1 MNNTLVTLAEVLEV
15 KGVPLEDDDIWSLL
29 RRTSEHILETLNN
42 DFIPFNYTIS
52 PWSVFLSLNGGLS
65 FGSATYDNEIYAF
78 TAPEIH
84 QGRVASSYLSV
95 EKMHVYSLGMT
106 LYWCADYQVPQN
118 QPVQLSDT
126 LNSLLLSM
134 CEDLPHR
141 RLNLK
146 TVLDACETHQKG
158 SCFLSSGT
166 YIRKLVETVLGGVTE
181 MEEISIEEGTL
192 HQRDRSQMI
201 RERLRIKQ
209 SRETTTG
216 ACRWSCHKEENR
228 LSQTSE
234 TCFDMWPTTSKALIH
249 QHSPELSMQD
259 YKKDALLKPGDMYLL
274 KDPCCY
280 AKCSASRPLARVPS
294 CGQHVFNSR
303 DCVEGMQ
310 QHGLMT
316 RSVSY
321 NSLEP
326 PCSFVANTTEETKD
340 RQNRKYFPQD
350 VLNDGQRLLPGN
362 KSDMNS
368 ISGEHMSPISPST
381 GYRPGTCKAMKMFY
395 VIYWHMKE
403 MLEQVRRCNSI
414 NLWLSEFVIQWSK
427 GPEFIQMSREPA
439 VTLDL
444 LTPIL
449 MKKSKTQVVQR
460 ELNVL
465 MLNGQC
471 LEVKCDTKSR
481 AGDVF
486 DMVVAHANLVEHFYF
501 GLAYMKDKE
510 FFFLEHDTMLHKVA
524 PEGWKDQAKKKFSI
538 VNFTL
543 FLRIKFFVDSFHLI
557 QHSLTRHQ
565 YYLQLRKDILEEMLY
580 CNDETALQL
589 GSLALQAEFG
599 DYLADVH
606 GKNYFRVEHYIPTS
620 VIEKMSLS
628 CIKEELPRLH
638 KNYFNLSEEEAEL
651 EYLKVTQQLSEYGV
665 LFHRVSQGK
674 KTTGGDIVLG
684 ICAKG
689 IIVYEVKNNSRIAS
703 LRFQWRET
711 ERISASKKKFTVES
725 STSGKK
731 HVFITD
737 SVKTSKYLL
746 DLCSS
751 QHKFQ
756 MQMKSRQ
763 RNLVVPTEEN
773 GLKALEE
780 AISRYTALRK
790 RQELIQRLS
799 YSETMLSHTK
809 SDGSPGSLGS
819 KSYEDLSLNID
830 TETGNGRNMWSTS
843 CGGPQLELPTPQYE
857 KRKKCHCPATQAT
870 CSKGT
875 GLQGVQR
882 EGSMMEPKREIVCVT
897 LQRHPQHGFGF
908 VIIGGEKT
916 GKLDLGI
923 FIASVIPGG
932 PAEKDGRIKP
942 GGRLISL
949 NNISLEGVTFNTAV
963 KILQNSPEE
972 VELIISQPK
981 RTDEGAL
988 GKRMK
993 SKMKF
998 SSSSSEISCTE
1009 SGRNRLSPPEQ
1020 GLTPDELE
1028 RILSEKLGPRT
1039 PSKIQFP
1046 TARIID
1052 TKDGCPTLT
1061 ANMNPGEVYSV
1072 ELAKDDGSLGI
1083 SVTGGINTSVRQGGI
1098 YIKAVV
1104 PGGPADCD
1112 GRIGRGDRLLE
1123 VDGASLQGI
1132 THKQAVECLKNTGEV
1147 VLLVLERGNQ
1157 SASEDQN
1164 SGSHRGPPVMNTSE
1178 IHENEN
1184 ANNVMKTTLS
1194 VKSKD
1199 YSFVRDVLLS
1209 DAYELVYELCWRELD
1224 TCTPAASPIKDITIM
1239 TPSDHQMDDHF
1250 NKLNQSRSIS
1260 RQLEKVAGDK
1270 EADDSSG
1277 TDTHSDRAH
1286 SSSENDS
1293 DGCEDDTDAPYP
1305 VYVIDGSTLDIQC
1318 LPEELI
1324 TLEET
1329 FTTLAEDVRQT
1340 CFSASDL
1347 TVLESAEEEGNGSDT
1362 CVTYYQPEICSPTP
1376 LDEEYLTISST
1387 SITPPTCSESSGVTS
1402 VIAPTPQ
1409 PRTQVPSPQPQAAAE
1424 QCESDEEWQDLE
1436 EDNDDEEEEG
1446 GDEDNQNEPLF
1457 QELELSLTL
1466 MRLKNGS
1473 FGFTIIR
1480 SKLDNCYY
1488 VQDIQDNPAKSDG
1501 KLRAG
1506 DRLITVNGLDVTNIS
1521 HDEASSLLRHSPA
1534 VMNLVIGRAA
1544 QNLCAPLTP
1553 DQLPDIILQK
1563 GPNGQLGL
1571 KLTGGIGSKW
1581 QGIYVLE
1588 IVPASPAAQEGNL
1601 HPCDKIL
1608 YICGR
1613 CTMGMSLDDAVKA
1626 CEAANQEIRIKAVRD
1641 GQPVVP
1647 KGKQNGLYNQT
1658 VETKFC
1664 LSNDSLYH
1672 LEQELESEDGAQPEE
1687 ENSTTTSNSSTPVEY
1702 ENCIIQIDLEKPAS
1716 GGLGFALVGGNNR
1729 SALVIKAI
1737 SPGGIADLDGRL
1749 HVGDIL
1755 LEVNGETIS
1764 GLIHSKAVET
1774 LRKTQGKVQ
1783 LTVCRNIQLGSVSS
1797 ETHSDMEPL
1806 NKISLAVPVVN
1817 GYSRKEDSENMSE
1830 GQKDGGIHCLKE
1842 RLVLKPTLSPELL
1855 ASEDDKSLQWKLQV
1869 HSRKSSL
1876 GAQNVLKQ
1884 STEGY
1889 EEKPYIDKC
1898 DNKEEKKQ
1906 PPKVYDCWSSDD
1918 DDDRPYS
1925 GGVPAPSTGKVIVSE
1940 EELDSVVLISP
1951 PHDGNYT
1958 GSNLQ
1963 LLIKTVQEK
1972 LESQQTVKEFMTLE
1986 YLTPWDD
1993 CLVGK
1998 APENREKN
2006 RYRDILPYDET
2017 RIILGENQDYINASS
2032 IMMRVGEEEH
2042 FYISTQGPLPRTI
2055 GDFWQMVWE
2064 SRSDVIAMMTR
2075 EVERGRVKCHR
2086 YWPVTLNNPMNVNG
2100 YQLFLVNYQVLES
2113 FIISII
2119 KVTENETG
2127 DTRLVKHLQFTTW
2140 PDHGTPKS
2148 SKQLVQFIC
2157 YFRKIYQSGPAIF
2170 HCSAGIGRAGV
2181 LICIDVLLSLIQKD
2195 LSFNI
2200 VDIVREMR
2208 QQRYGMIQT
2217 KEQYEFCYKVMLE
2230 VLQSIQSL
2238 LKDAEAHANV
2248 GCTTEV

>member
-1 MNNTLVTLAEVLEV
+1 
-15 KGVPLEDDDIWSLL
+15 
-29 RRTSEHILETLNN
+29 
-42 DFIPFNYTIS
+42 
-52 PWSVFLSLNGGLS
+52 
-65 FGSATYDNEIYAF
+65 
-78 TAPEIH
+78 
-84 QGRVASSYLSV
+84 
-95 EKMHVYSLGMT
+95 
-106 LYWCADYQVPQN
+106 
-118 QPVQLSDT
+118 
-126 LNSLLLSM
+126 
-134 CEDLPHR
+134 
-141 RLNLK
+141 
-146 TVLDACETHQKG
+146 
-158 SCFLSSGT
+158 
-166 YIRKLVETVLGGVTE
+166 
-181 MEEISIEEGTL
+181 
-192 HQRDRSQMI
+192 
-201 RERLRIKQ
+201 
-209 SRETTTG
+209 
-216 ACRWSCHKEENR
+216 KEENTEI
-228 LSQTSE
+228 LS
-234 TCFDMWPTTSKALIH
+234 
-249 QHSPELSMQD
+249 
-259 YKKDALLKPGDMYLL
+259 
-274 KDPCCY
+274 
-280 AKCSASRPLARVPS
+280 V
-294 CGQHVFNSR
+294 
-303 DCVEGMQ
+303 
-310 QHGLMT
+310 
-316 RSVSY
+316 
-321 NSLEP
+321 
-326 PCSFVANTTEETKD
+326 
-340 RQNRKYFPQD
+340 
-350 VLNDGQRLLPGN
+350 
-362 KSDMNS
+362 
-368 ISGEHMSPISPST
+368 
-381 GYRPGTCKAMKMFY
+381 
-395 VIYWHMKE
+395 
-403 MLEQVRRCNSI
+403 
-414 NLWLSEFVIQWSK
+414 
-427 GPEFIQMSREPA
+427 
-439 VTLDL
+439 
-444 LTPIL
+444 
-449 MKKSKTQVVQR
+449 
-460 ELNVL
+460 
-465 MLNGQC
+465 
-471 LEVKCDTKSR
+471 
-481 AGDVF
+481 
-486 DMVVAHANLVEHFYF
+486 
-501 GLAYMKDKE
+501 
-510 FFFLEHDTMLHKVA
+510 
-524 PEGWKDQAKKKFSI
+524 
-538 VNFTL
+538 
-543 FLRIKFFVDSFHLI
+543 
-557 QHSLTRHQ
+557 
-565 YYLQLRKDILEEMLY
+565 
-580 CNDETALQL
+580 
-589 GSLALQAEFG
+589 
-599 DYLADVH
+599 
-606 GKNYFRVEHYIPTS
+606 
-620 VIEKMSLS
+620 
-628 CIKEELPRLH
+628 
-638 KNYFNLSEEEAEL
+638 
-651 EYLKVTQQLSEYGV
+651 VTQQLSEYGV

-763 RNLVVPTEEN
+763 RNLVVPT
-773 GLKALEE
+773 GKAL
-780 AISRYTALRK
+780 TALRK

-830 TETGNGRNMWSTS
+830 TETGNGRNMWRVATVPLYKTLSLHNEQHWNTIS
-843 CGGPQLELPTPQYE
+843 QLSNRLIHCCTVLPIVRLSLCLSAKEQK
-857 KRKKCHCPATQAT
+857 KRY
-870 CSKGT
+870 S

-981 RTDEGAL
+981 TSL
-988 GKRMK
+988 IWNSRMCRD
-993 SKMKF
+993 
-998 SSSSSEISCTE
+998 CTAVPMAMFKE

-1052 TKDGCPTLT
+1052 TK
-1061 ANMNPGEVYSV
+1061 
-1072 ELAKDDGSLGI
+1072 
-1083 SVTGGINTSVRQGGI
+1083 GGINTSVRQGGI

-1199 YSFVRDVLLS
+1199 YSFVRDVSPIKIALQKCLCYSMYIIIMSKELGLKMQPYEEGSLYCTKKMSYSSYFLFYSAFSDEGILLS
-1209 DAYELVYELCWRELD
+1209 NKSLPIKSTECNGEVLHLLRGAPSKVTLLMCRPEPGVLPEVDPNMLVRYSMLHNVKSASSVGIFILTRTGPQNFLNMLCKGFSTLIKLNINFSKEYSIQIKSHIYQSYIPEKPESIPHLAIPLSSFNPKRHVIGDGFSSFPSIAFMEKKEPD
-1224 TCTPAASPIKDITIM
+1224 IIDKTPAASPIKDITIM

-1387 SITPPTCSESSGVTS
+1387 SITPPTCI
-1402 VIAPTPQ
+1402 IAPTPQ

-1424 QCESDEEWQDLE
+1424 QFFHTASNHSLVKK
-1436 EDNDDEEEEG
+1436 
-1446 GDEDNQNEPLF
+1446 
-1457 QELELSLTL
+1457 ELELSLTL

-1506 DRLITVNGLDVTNIS
+1506 DRPNSDVSCLTQVNGLDVTNIS

-1626 CEAANQEIRIKAVRD
+1626 CEAANQEIRIKALYCVSCS
-1641 GQPVVP
+1641 
-1647 KGKQNGLYNQT
+1647 QNIHCNW
-1658 VETKFC
+1658 
-1664 LSNDSLYH
+1664 
-1672 LEQELESEDGAQPEE
+1672 
-1687 ENSTTTSNSSTPVEY
+1687 
-1702 ENCIIQIDLEKPAS
+1702 NCIIQIDLEKPAS

-1806 NKISLAVPVVN
+1806 NKISLAVPGNARSYASCPSALLHEIKLKLPPIYTKNKNGQNYTMTVN
-1817 GYSRKEDSENMSE
+1817 NYVFALFPS
-1830 GQKDGGIHCLKE
+1830 
-1842 RLVLKPTLSPELL
+1842 TLFVFLNS
-1855 ASEDDKSLQWKLQV
+1855 
-1869 HSRKSSL
+1869 
-1876 GAQNVLKQ
+1876 
-1884 STEGY
+1884 Y

-2195 LSFNI
+2195 LSVSKSSDKSKN
-2200 VDIVREMR
+2200 
-2208 QQRYGMIQT
+2208 
-2217 KEQYEFCYKVMLE
+2217 K
-2230 VLQSIQSL
+2230 S
-2238 LKDAEAHANV
+2238 AHL
-2248 GCTTEV
+2248 

>member
-1 MNNTLVTLAEVLEV
+1 
-15 KGVPLEDDDIWSLL
+15 
-29 RRTSEHILETLNN
+29 
-42 DFIPFNYTIS
+42 
-52 PWSVFLSLNGGLS
+52 
-65 FGSATYDNEIYAF
+65 
-78 TAPEIH
+78 
-84 QGRVASSYLSV
+84 
-95 EKMHVYSLGMT
+95 
-106 LYWCADYQVPQN
+106 
-118 QPVQLSDT
+118 
-126 LNSLLLSM
+126 
-134 CEDLPHR
+134 
-141 RLNLK
+141 
-146 TVLDACETHQKG
+146 
-158 SCFLSSGT
+158 
-166 YIRKLVETVLGGVTE
+166 
-181 MEEISIEEGTL
+181 
-192 HQRDRSQMI
+192 
-201 RERLRIKQ
+201 
-209 SRETTTG
+209 
-216 ACRWSCHKEENR
+216 KEENTEI
-228 LSQTSE
+228 LS
-234 TCFDMWPTTSKALIH
+234 
-249 QHSPELSMQD
+249 
-259 YKKDALLKPGDMYLL
+259 
-274 KDPCCY
+274 
-280 AKCSASRPLARVPS
+280 V
-294 CGQHVFNSR
+294 
-303 DCVEGMQ
+303 
-310 QHGLMT
+310 
-316 RSVSY
+316 
-321 NSLEP
+321 
-326 PCSFVANTTEETKD
+326 
-340 RQNRKYFPQD
+340 
-350 VLNDGQRLLPGN
+350 
-362 KSDMNS
+362 
-368 ISGEHMSPISPST
+368 
-381 GYRPGTCKAMKMFY
+381 
-395 VIYWHMKE
+395 
-403 MLEQVRRCNSI
+403 
-414 NLWLSEFVIQWSK
+414 
-427 GPEFIQMSREPA
+427 
-439 VTLDL
+439 
-444 LTPIL
+444 
-449 MKKSKTQVVQR
+449 
-460 ELNVL
+460 
-465 MLNGQC
+465 
-471 LEVKCDTKSR
+471 
-481 AGDVF
+481 
-486 DMVVAHANLVEHFYF
+486 
-501 GLAYMKDKE
+501 
-510 FFFLEHDTMLHKVA
+510 
-524 PEGWKDQAKKKFSI
+524 
-538 VNFTL
+538 
-543 FLRIKFFVDSFHLI
+543 
-557 QHSLTRHQ
+557 
-565 YYLQLRKDILEEMLY
+565 
-580 CNDETALQL
+580 
-589 GSLALQAEFG
+589 
-599 DYLADVH
+599 
-606 GKNYFRVEHYIPTS
+606 
-620 VIEKMSLS
+620 
-628 CIKEELPRLH
+628 
-638 KNYFNLSEEEAEL
+638 
-651 EYLKVTQQLSEYGV
+651 VTQQLSEYGV

-763 RNLVVPTEEN
+763 RNLVVPTVLCKCLFEIFLILKEEN

-830 TETGNGRNMWSTS
+830 TETGNGTVVTWKPMPYRRKTDLNIDESVTHYLILFCSTS

-875 GLQGVQR
+875 VFHLLYLCTKRQLKEVTGAMVIFIGYSGLQGVQR

-981 RTDEGAL
+981 MCRDCTAVPMAMFNNSKVPKNETVKKKNFSDIICHCVFFKILEQICSSSFFLIYSFLQYINLITGTDEGAL

-1052 TKDGCPTLT
+1052 TKTLFYQVGQKRSKGFLLQILNIDKDSWK

-1199 YSFVRDVLLS
+1199 YSFVRDVSPIKIALQKCLCYSIFSFILHSLMRAEKEKILQTKTLNILFYFLTSILLS
-1209 DAYELVYELCWRELD
+1209 NKSLPIKSTECNGYSLKEVLHLLRGAPSKVTLLMCRPEPGVLPEVDPNML
-1224 TCTPAASPIKDITIM
+1224 TPAASPIKDITIM

-1305 VYVIDGSTLDIQC
+1305 VYVIDGSTL
-1318 LPEELI
+1318 
-1324 TLEET
+1324 
-1329 FTTLAEDVRQT
+1329 
-1340 CFSASDL
+1340 
-1347 TVLESAEEEGNGSDT
+1347 
-1362 CVTYYQPEICSPTP
+1362 
-1376 LDEEYLTISST
+1376 
-1387 SITPPTCSESSGVTS
+1387 

-1436 EDNDDEEEEG
+1436 EDNDDEEDILPDLTTSLNILPVKGELRIKLKIFPHY
-1446 GDEDNQNEPLF
+1446 PLF

-1626 CEAANQEIRIKAVRD
+1626 CEAANQEIRIKAVRSCRD

-1647 KGKQNGLYNQT
+1647 KGLYCVSCSQNIHCNWEISLRIKPLLQLCVCVYGSN
-1658 VETKFC
+1658 
-1664 LSNDSLYH
+1664 LSS
-1672 LEQELESEDGAQPEE
+1672 A
-1687 ENSTTTSNSSTPVEY
+1687 
-1702 ENCIIQIDLEKPAS
+1702 NCIIQIDLEKPAS

-1755 LEVNGETIS
+1755 LEEVNGETIS

-1806 NKISLAVPVVN
+1806 NKISLAVPGKILGNLYKVV
-1817 GYSRKEDSENMSE
+1817 
-1830 GQKDGGIHCLKE
+1830 
-1842 RLVLKPTLSPELL
+1842 
-1855 ASEDDKSLQWKLQV
+1855 SL
-1869 HSRKSSL
+1869 
-1876 GAQNVLKQ
+1876 
-1884 STEGY
+1884 Y

-1925 GGVPAPSTGKVIVSE
+1925 GGVPAPSTGPLPNLVPIVVSLPVYLLQSMKKLLNSIFFQFAYHFLGKVIVSE

-2230 VLQSIQSL
+2230 VLQSI
-2238 LKDAEAHANV
+2238 
-2248 GCTTEV
+2248 